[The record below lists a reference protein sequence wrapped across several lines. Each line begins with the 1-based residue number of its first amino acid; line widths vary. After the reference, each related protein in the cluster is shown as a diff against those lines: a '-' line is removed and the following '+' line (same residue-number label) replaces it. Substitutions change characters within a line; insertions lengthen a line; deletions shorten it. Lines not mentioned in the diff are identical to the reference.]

1 VGTRLDRKIEVSE
14 NKDAR
19 TSWISEMNVSKFNS
33 AVDSVQYFPL
43 GRLRIDL
50 RAIIKKLDDLCT
62 SNMRP
67 GYVWDELEGVA
78 SLNRTECN
86 ALESFIRIIAEIS
99 Y

>member
-1 VGTRLDRKIEVSE
+1 MGTRLDRKIEVSE

-19 TSWISEMNVSKFNS
+19 TSWISEMNVSKFDS

-50 RAIIKKLDDLCT
+50 WAIIKKLNDLCT
-62 SNMRP
+62 SNMRLR
-67 GYVWDELEGVA
+67 YVWDELEGVA